1 MLTSS
6 LNLGCASGLKKKRK
20 SLYLKTSMLRSNIFD
35 MAIHFSWFVFRGF
48 YGVLNR
54 IPDAKL
60 FQNAIFASL
69 EEAEMKVKT

>member
-1 MLTSS
+1 MPR
-6 LNLGCASGLKKKRK
+6 LNVS
-20 SLYLKTSMLRSNIFD
+20 D
-35 MAIHFSWFVFRGF
+35 MVIHFSWFVFRGF

-60 FQNAIFASL
+60 FQNAIFASF